1 MPDHSDDHRRLADLL
16 VGFGSNL
23 QPGEVLGVSTYVGM
37 EEMTRAIA
45 RAGYERGAKWVDIL
59 WFDPFAKRERLLH
72 ADPATLD
79 FVPPWMGQRALWLS
93 EVHAARV
100 SLTGSDPRAY
110 DGLDPARTGKDVLP
124 YIKEIP
130 VIVNDRTTSWCAG
143 PCPTDGWARLVH
155 PDLAP
160 EDAYEKLWE
169 QIKWVCRLDT
179 DDPIGA
185 WEERMKVIVES
196 AARLTVH
203 RFDAIH
209 LKAPNGTD
217 LTVGLLPSSK
227 WLGAEFSTVDG
238 KRHYPNLPTE
248 EIFTT
253 PDPDRVD
260 GTVVATMPL
269 DFYGSRIEG
278 IRLRFEGG
286 RAVEI
291 DADKGAD
298 SLRSIASKDDG
309 ANRLGELALVDK
321 QGRIGPL
328 KTIFYD
334 TLLDENAASHIA
346 LGNAYSFPVED
357 EADLA
362 RINKSGIHVDFMI
375 GTDEMEVDGIAKD
388 GARTALLRGG
398 EWQL

>member
-1 MPDHSDDHRRLADLL
+1 M
-16 VGFGSNL
+16 
-23 QPGEVLGVSTYVGM
+23 
-37 EEMTRAIA
+37 
-45 RAGYERGAKWVDIL
+45 
-59 WFDPFAKRERLLH
+59 
-72 ADPATLD
+72 
-79 FVPPWMGQRALWLS
+79 
-93 EVHAARV
+93 
-100 SLTGSDPRAY
+100 
-110 DGLDPARTGKDVLP
+110 
-124 YIKEIP
+124 
-130 VIVNDRTTSWCAG
+130 
-143 PCPTDGWARLVH
+143 
-155 PDLAP
+155 
-160 EDAYEKLWE
+160 
-169 QIKWVCRLDT
+169 
-179 DDPIGA
+179 
-185 WEERMKVIVES
+185 IVES
-196 AARLTVH
+196 AARLTAH

-227 WLGAEFSTVDG
+227 WLGAEFTTIDG

-291 DADKGAD
+291 DADRGAD

-309 ANRLGELALVDK
+309 ANRLGELALVDR

-328 KTIFYD
+328 KTIFHD